1 MAERKTYYVNPRD
14 DGRWEVIAE
23 GASRASA
30 VENTKAETVRRGA
43 EIARNHGH
51 SQLIVRKLDGKF
63 QEERT
68 YGDDP
73 YPPPG

>member
-1 MAERKTYYVNPRD
+1 MAKRKTYYVNPRD
-14 DGRWEVIAE
+14 DGRWEVKAE

-30 VENTKAETVRRGA
+30 IEDTKAETVSRGA
-43 EIARNHGH
+43 EIARKHGQ
-51 SQLIVRKLDGKF
+51 SQLIVRKKDGQF

-68 YGDDP
+68 YGNDP